1 MQNYKETTV
10 SGTSY
15 VRANE
20 VSIKNAL
27 NGYKGIMFVEEEVSI
42 LGEKILRENVGP
54 IHQEFSAENAST
66 EFELLNPVTNEP
78 IGSTATY
85 QDVYVLLF
93 SLYYHLAAA
102 RDAANETANEVTTQ
116 PE

>member
-20 VSIKNAL
+20 VTVRNVL
-27 NGYKGIMFVEEEVSI
+27 GGYKGIMYCEEEVSI
-42 LGEKILRENVGP
+42 LGEKIMREGIGA
-54 IHQEFSAENAST
+54 IHQEFTAENAST
-66 EFELLNPVTNEP
+66 EFQLLNPVTNEP
-78 IGSTATY
+78 IGETATF

-93 SLYYHLAAA
+93 SLYYDLAAK
-102 RDAANETANEVTTQ
+102 RDAANEAIQ
-116 PE
+116 PQT